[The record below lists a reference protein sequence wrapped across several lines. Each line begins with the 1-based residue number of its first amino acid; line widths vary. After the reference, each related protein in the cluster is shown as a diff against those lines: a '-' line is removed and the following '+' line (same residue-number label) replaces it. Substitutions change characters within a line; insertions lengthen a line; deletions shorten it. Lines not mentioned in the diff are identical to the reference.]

1 MIKFTQ
7 WQQKIALLAMLS
19 VATILVACGGDSGDE
34 SAANSSASSG
44 GNAGYVLVCIAY
56 LLVSGN
62 DECLASVSSSP
73 SSSSSSSS
81 SGSSSSGS
89 SNNSENPDDPIMLRL
104 FEEYEP
110 NNDWLNANV
119 VEFPKTTN
127 RDGFIVDGE
136 VHDDIDPADVFTFAR
151 TFLRYHAFR
160 LCWNGERFCDE
171 FGEVDTPT
179 AYIEVL
185 DSAGNVLA
193 STQGSDA
200 NYLRLELAGGI
211 PYYVRVVAND
221 TMAAPFRYHLVVH
234 EANY

>member
-1 MIKFTQ
+1 MIKFPQ

-19 VATILVACGGDSGDE
+19 VATILVACGDDSGDE
-34 SAANSSASSG
+34 SAADSSANSG

-62 DECLASVSSSP
+62 DECLASVSSSSSSN
-73 SSSSSSSS
+73 SSSSS
-81 SGSSSSGS
+81 
-89 SNNSENPDDPIMLRL
+89 DDAIMFRL
-104 FEEYEP
+104 FDEYEP
-110 NNDWLNANV
+110 NNDWLNANL

-136 VHDDIDPADVFTFAR
+136 VRDEIDPADVFTFAR

-171 FGEVDTPT
+171 SGEVDTPT
-179 AYIEVL
+179 AFIEVL
-185 DSAGNVLA
+185 DSAGNILA